1 MRIKNR
7 LLAEGAQFSKPQNDL
22 GVVNR
27 ARPGTVKFRLAWL
40 FWLLVIPALWWALRE
55 VPLQQIVDT
64 LASLRGWQLLAL
76 ASVNVGVLAIFSLRW
91 WIFLRVMGGRIPFSR
106 AVGYHLIGFG
116 VSYFTVGPQVGGEPL
131 QVLLVSRHPSVT
143 LPAAVSS
150 VFLDKVFELLTNF
163 TFLMIGSLL
172 ILISGASGKWP
183 GGGWWVAAAVLLALP
198 LLHLLALSRG
208 KYPIT
213 GLITRYT
220 LPAWL
225 LRAAKLIVQSEEQI
239 SALLRTKP
247 VVVLTAAAISVAGWL
262 AMFAEYAL
270 MLSFLGQSMNL
281 VQLMTAFLA
290 SQLAFLTPLP
300 GGLGAL
306 EAGQVLAFSSFGAAA
321 AVGLSASL
329 VMRVRD
335 LIFGLLGLALADNEL
350 RKLDTR
356 KAPPAGTG
364 LTIDSVEQTI
374 IVLEE

>member
-1 MRIKNR
+1 MRIKHR
-7 LLAEGAQFSKPQNDL
+7 LLAEGAQFAKPPNNL

-27 ARPGTVKFRLAWL
+27 ARPGSVKFRLVWL

-55 VPLQQIVDT
+55 VPLQRIVDT

-76 ASVNVGVLAIFSLRW
+76 AGVNVGVLAIFSLRW

-131 QVLLVSRHPSVT
+131 QVLLASRHPSVT
-143 LPAAVSS
+143 SPAAVSS

-172 ILISGASGKWP
+172 ILVSGAAGNWP
-183 GGGWWVAAAVLLALP
+183 GGGWWAAAAGLLTLP
-198 LLHLLALSRG
+198 LLHLWALSRE
-208 KYPIT
+208 KFPIT

-220 LPAWL
+220 LPTWL
-225 LRAAKLIVQSEEQI
+225 LRAAKLIVQSEEKI

-247 VVVLTAAAISVAGWL
+247 VVVLAAAAISAAGWL

-335 LIFGLLGLALADNEL
+335 LIFGLLGLALAGTEL
-350 RKLDTR
+350 QKIGKR
-356 KAPPAGTG
+356 KAPPEGTDS
-364 LTIDSVEQTI
+364 TIDSVEHTV

>member
-1 MRIKNR
+1 MRQTHER
-7 LLAEGAQFSKPQNDL
+7 SEEEERASKLPNDP
-22 GVVNR
+22 GIVSR
-27 ARPGTVKFRLAWL
+27 ARPGSVKFRLAWL

-55 VPLQQIVDT
+55 ISLQQLVDT

-76 ASVNVGVLAIFSLRW
+76 AAVNVGVLAIFSLRW
-91 WIFLRVMGGRIPFSR
+91 WFILRVMGGRIPFFR

-131 QVLLVSRHPSVT
+131 QVLLVSRHQPVN

-163 TFLMIGSLL
+163 TFLMVGSLL
-172 ILISGASGKWP
+172 ILAGGAAGNWP
-183 GGGWWVAAAVLLALP
+183 GGYWWVITSALLVLP
-198 LLHLLALSRG
+198 LLHLVALSRG
-208 KYPIT
+208 KFPIT
-213 GLITRYT
+213 ALMTHST
-220 LPAWL
+220 LPVWL
-225 LRAAKLIVQSEEQI
+225 QRAAKLIAQSEEQI
-239 SALLRTKP
+239 STLLRTRP
-247 VVVLTAAAISVAGWL
+247 AVVLTVTAISAGGWL

-270 MLSFLGQSMNL
+270 MLRFLGQSINL

-290 SQLAFLTPLP
+290 SQLAFLTPMP

-335 LIFGLLGLALADNEL
+335 FVFGLLGLFLAGNEL
-350 RKLDTR
+350 RRLNTHEE
-356 KAPPAGTG
+356 PSAGTESA
-364 LTIDSVEQTI
+364 INSFEKNI
-374 IVLEE
+374 IGLEE

>member
-1 MRIKNR
+1 MKITHEPSAEVQASKTPGDSGSRNQTR
-7 LLAEGAQFSKPQNDL
+7 LGFAN
-22 GVVNR
+22 
-27 ARPGTVKFRLAWL
+27 FRLVWL

-76 ASVNVGVLAIFSLRW
+76 AAVNVGVLAIFSLRW
-91 WIFLRVMGGRIPFSR
+91 WVFLRVMGGRISFSR
-106 AVGYHLIGFG
+106 AAGYHLIGFG

-131 QVLLVSRHPSVT
+131 QVLLVSRQQSVT

-172 ILISGASGKWP
+172 ILVSGATGNWP
-183 GGGWWVAAAVLLALP
+183 GGWWVAAAVLLALP

-208 KYPIT
+208 RYPIT
-213 GLITRYT
+213 GLTTRYT

-225 LRAAKLIVQSEEQI
+225 LRAAKLIAQSEEQI
-239 SALLRTKP
+239 SVLLRTKP
-247 VVVLTAAAISVAGWL
+247 VVVLTAAAISVGGWL

-270 MLSFLGQSMNL
+270 MLSFLGQSMSL
-281 VQLMTAFLA
+281 VQLVTAFLA
-290 SQLAFLTPLP
+290 SQLAFLTPMP

-306 EAGQVLAFSSFGAAA
+306 EAGQVLVFSSFGAAA

-335 LIFGLLGLALADNEL
+335 LTFGLLGLGLAGIEL
-350 RKLDTR
+350 QKLGNR
-356 KAPPAGTG
+356 KAPPAGVDTY
-364 LTIDSVEQTI
+364 IDSVEKTI
-374 IVLEE
+374 IVL

>member
-1 MRIKNR
+1 MKPSDDS
-7 LLAEGAQFSKPQNDL
+7 GAI
-22 GVVNR
+22 NR
-27 ARPGTVKFRLAWL
+27 ARPGSVKFRLVWL

-64 LASLRGWQLLAL
+64 VASLRGWQLLAL
-76 ASVNVGVLAIFSLRW
+76 AAVNVSVLAIFSLRW
-91 WIFLRVMGGRIPFSR
+91 WIFLRVMGGRVPFSR

-131 QVLLVSRHPSVT
+131 QVLLVSRHQSAT

-163 TFLMIGSLL
+163 TFLMLVSLL
-172 ILISGASGKWP
+172 ILASGATGNWP
-183 GGGWWVAAAVLLALP
+183 GGGWWVAAAVLLVLP

-208 KYPIT
+208 KFPLT
-213 GLITRYT
+213 WLITRCK
-220 LPAWL
+220 LPPWL
-225 LRAAKLIVQSEEQI
+225 LRAARLIVQSEEQI
-239 SALLRTKP
+239 STLLRTRP
-247 VVVLTAAAISVAGWL
+247 VVILTAAAISAAGWL

-270 MLSFLGQSMNL
+270 MLSFLGQSMSL

-306 EAGQVLAFSSFGAAA
+306 EASQVLAFSSFGVAA

-335 LIFGLLGLALADNEL
+335 LIFGLLGLTLAGNEL
-350 RKLDTR
+350 RKLDAR
-356 KAPPAGTG
+356 KASPAGTD
-364 LTIDSVEQTI
+364 LTIDSIEQTI